1 MKEETEA
8 QEVIKPSRV
17 IKSHEEPIEM
27 AELEIK
33 VVWYSLN
40 SAGNKYDH
48 EHRLACIYVVFT
60 VGQILCKHFLITPLN
75 SPEKS
80 Y

>member
-17 IKSHEEPIEM
+17 ITSHEEPIEM

-40 SAGNKYDH
+40 SAGNK
-48 EHRLACIYVVFT
+48 
-60 VGQILCKHFLITPLN
+60 
-75 SPEKS
+75 
-80 Y
+80 